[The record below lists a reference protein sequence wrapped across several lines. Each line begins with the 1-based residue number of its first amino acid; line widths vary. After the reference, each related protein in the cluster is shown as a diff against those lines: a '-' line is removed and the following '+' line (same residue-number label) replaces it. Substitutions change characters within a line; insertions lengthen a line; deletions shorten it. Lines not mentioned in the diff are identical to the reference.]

1 MTFSQY
7 FQVFSTLFLVNMRWL
22 NLQVILKLQFGT
34 IWKNTDL
41 SVIYIRVLL
50 LLFWTWLS
58 FDLEIWTRLWIYIH
72 FVFLLL
78 LWSQHPLFDRLPVQI
93 DWVVS
98 VWFGRF
104 ERSEYFLP
112 YICYIYSIYLFI
124 YFMLS
129 LLLPFDIINFIA
141 SCCCWA
147 YFIISLYVGRIFDG
161 LAECKKGM
169 KRLLKKLF
177 CYFARNHLGP

>member
-1 MTFSQY
+1 MIKSASY
-7 FQVFSTLFLVNMRWL
+7 PKV
-22 NLQVILKLQFGT
+22 T
-34 IWKNTDL
+34 IWYNLKKH
-41 SVIYIRVLL
+41 
-50 LLFWTWLS
+50 
-58 FDLEIWTRLWIYIH
+58 RLICYIH
-72 FVFLLL
+72 TCFITAILDLTVFWFRNLDTIVNLYSFCFLLL